1 MAGILSSFATLGVG
15 FIARPFGGIVGG
27 HLGDKIGRKPVLI
40 ASLLLMGIA
49 TFAIGL
55 LPTYAQA
62 GTLAPALLVIVRIIQ
77 GIAYGAEWSG
87 AILMTYEHTAWD
99 KKGKYTGWVQAGF
112 PVGLLLANLVFLIS
126 VRLEGDWA
134 WRVPFLF
141 SIVLVAIGM
150 FVRANVRES
159 PVFEDVKEAG
169 EIVKSPLVEVIKSDW
184 RNIVRGICLRIAE
197 TAGYAVAVTYM
208 MSYIKSQNLGSK
220 SETIFALSIASAMGI
235 FATISWA
242 RLTDFIGRRPQ
253 YIVVTLFNMLW
264 AAPMFLLVNTAN
276 IALIIATLIISY
288 CVSQNALAGS
298 QGTWFPELFN
308 ANIRSSG
315 AALAYQIS
323 AMISGITPF
332 VTTILFIHYGW
343 HGPAA
348 LFFFYSVFGFAAA
361 LLTRET
367 WTKSVREHV
376 RRAVAKSSEVAGK
389 SADSK

>member
-1 MAGILSSFATLGVG
+1 
-15 FIARPFGGIVGG
+15 
-27 HLGDKIGRKPVLI
+27 
-40 ASLLLMGIA
+40 
-49 TFAIGL
+49 
-55 LPTYAQA
+55 
-62 GTLAPALLVIVRIIQ
+62 
-77 GIAYGAEWSG
+77 
-87 AILMTYEHTAWD
+87 
-99 KKGKYTGWVQAGF
+99 
-112 PVGLLLANLVFLIS
+112 
-126 VRLEGDWA
+126 
-134 WRVPFLF
+134 
-141 SIVLVAIGM
+141 
-150 FVRANVRES
+150 
-159 PVFEDVKEAG
+159 
-169 EIVKSPLVEVIKSDW
+169 
-184 RNIVRGICLRIAE
+184 
-197 TAGYAVAVTYM
+197 

-276 IALIIATLIISY
+276 IALIIATFTISY

-367 WTKSVREHV
+367 WTKAVREHV
-376 RRAVAKSSEVAGK
+376 RRAVAKGSEVAGK
-389 SADSK
+389 SAAGPS

>member
-1 MAGILSSFATLGVG
+1 
-15 FIARPFGGIVGG
+15 
-27 HLGDKIGRKPVLI
+27 
-40 ASLLLMGIA
+40 
-49 TFAIGL
+49 
-55 LPTYAQA
+55 
-62 GTLAPALLVIVRIIQ
+62 
-77 GIAYGAEWSG
+77 
-87 AILMTYEHTAWD
+87 
-99 KKGKYTGWVQAGF
+99 VQAGF
-112 PVGLLLANLVFLIS
+112 PVGLLLANLVFLVS

-150 FVRANVRES
+150 FIRARVRES

-208 MSYIKSQNLGSK
+208 MSYITSQNLGSK
-220 SETIFALSIASAMGI
+220 SDTIFALSIASAMGVV
-235 FATISWA
+235 ATISWA

-276 IALIIATLIISY
+276 IALIIAIFNVSY

-308 ANIRSSG
+308 ANIRFLWRCPGLPDFGDDFGDHTVRYDDSVYPLSMVR
-315 AALAYQIS
+315 S
-323 AMISGITPF
+323 RGI
-332 VTTILFIHYGW
+332 V
-343 HGPAA
+343 
-348 LFFFYSVFGFAAA
+348 FF
-361 LLTRET
+361 LL
-367 WTKSVREHV
+367 SVRF
-376 RRAVAKSSEVAGK
+376 RCRP
-389 SADSK
+389 ADARNME